1 VTHVLLISHLSFLT
15 KAFDAQPYDNCEFRA
30 FDFFYDGTFSRCYKK
45 IIPTILVIDTIT
57 EIDKILATAE
67 ISCQING
74 VEFSQKCN
82 LSDLR
87 SSLHHLVKKSLSE
100 KEYNQNFPTSFP
112 SVHKFP
118 TFRTWKN
125 G

>member
-1 VTHVLLISHLSFLT
+1 
-15 KAFDAQPYDNCEFRA
+15 
-30 FDFFYDGTFSRCYKK
+30 
-45 IIPTILVIDTIT
+45 LVIDTIT

-112 SVHKFP
+112 STQISYISNLEKWLNDLSVAVE
-118 TFRTWKN
+118 KN
-125 G
+125 VFKLQTKEKYYRFSQKLERKSQQELLDVFMEN